1 MRRLLF
7 VASLTVITAG
17 CSSQPQA
24 PPFKAV
30 VDNAL
35 LGDAMHEP
43 AAVHI
48 WNAVGT
54 TITANGVEE
63 IVPKTDQEWTRLR
76 NSAVIITEGAN
87 LLMIP
92 PRAVDNDEWM
102 RLSRALVDA
111 GEAARQAAEAKD
123 PDKLL
128 EAGGLI
134 YSVCNDCHTKYEGA
148 AVQTNP
154 PASQ

>member
-1 MRRLLF
+1 MYRLLL
-7 VASLTVITAG
+7 VASLAAVAAG
-17 CSSQPQA
+17 CGARSQP

-35 LGDAMHEP
+35 LGDAVHEP

-54 TITANGVEE
+54 TITASGIEE
-63 IVPKTDQEWTRLR
+63 IAPKTDQEWTRLR
-76 NSAVIITEGAN
+76 NSAVVITEGAN
-87 LLMIP
+87 LLMMA
-92 PRAVDNDEWM
+92 PRALNNDDWM
-102 RLSRALVDA
+102 KMSLALVDA

-128 EAGGLI
+128 EAGGII
-134 YSVCNDCHTKYEGA
+134 YGVCNDCHTKYEGA
-148 AVQTNP
+148 AIQTNP
-154 PASQ
+154 QTNQ